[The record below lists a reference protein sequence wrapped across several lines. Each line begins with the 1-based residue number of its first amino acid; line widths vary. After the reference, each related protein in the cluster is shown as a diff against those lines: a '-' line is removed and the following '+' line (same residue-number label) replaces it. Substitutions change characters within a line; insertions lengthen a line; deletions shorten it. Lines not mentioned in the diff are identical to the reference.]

1 VLDHSFNQSKMKMK
15 KKKQTYVVCLRNN
28 RDEADSETR
37 RVQATSPEDARDKV
51 NYDESRFSIGQILT
65 LKEYKK

>member
-1 VLDHSFNQSKMKMK
+1 MK
-15 KKKQTYVVCLRNN
+15 KKVLQKNRVRTYVVCLHNN
-28 RDEADSETR
+28 RDEADNEHR

-51 NYDESRFSIGQILT
+51 DYDESRFSISQILT